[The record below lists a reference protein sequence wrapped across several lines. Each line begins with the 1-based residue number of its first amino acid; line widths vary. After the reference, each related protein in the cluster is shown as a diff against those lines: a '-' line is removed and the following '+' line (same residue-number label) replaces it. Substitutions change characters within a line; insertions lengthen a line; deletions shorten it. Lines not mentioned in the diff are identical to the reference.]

1 MKVLITGANG
11 QLGWELQRTVPDNKS
26 AIALNSKQLDIT
38 SQSSV
43 DHAIQEYHPDVLV
56 NAAAYT
62 AVDNAEKEKEKA
74 FSVNACGAGTLAE
87 VSHTNGI
94 RMIQISTD
102 FVFDGKKSSPYIP
115 EDRPN
120 PLGVYG
126 ASKLEGEEKV
136 RANSNNEALII
147 RTGWVYSAHGHN
159 FVKTMIRLMNERDEI
174 NVVADQV
181 GTPTWANGLAEAI
194 WKFIDFPTLKGIYH
208 WTDAGVAS
216 WYDFASLI
224 RDEAVTL
231 GILNHSVAVQPI
243 RTEDYK
249 TDAVRPA
256 YSVMDKT
263 KTWSDIQ
270 LQPSHWR
277 AAMQNMLSDIN
288 DV

>member
-277 AAMQNMLSDIN
+277 AAMQNMLSEIN

>member
-224 RDEAVTL
+224 HDEAVTL

-277 AAMQNMLSDIN
+277 AAMQNMLSEIN

>member
-43 DHAIQEYHPDVLV
+43 DHAIHKYHPDVLV

-74 FSVNACGAGTLAE
+74 FSVNATGAGTLAE

-136 RANSNNEALII
+136 RANSNDEALII

-224 RDEAVTL
+224 HDEAVTL

-277 AAMQNMLSDIN
+277 ASMQNMLSEIN